1 MDLEQEEKAVG
12 PLRVTRNGRRYFGA
26 EHKRRV
32 VERCLAPGA
41 SVAAVALEHGF
52 NANLVRKWVRMHRAS
67 QAGATAQQRLIPV
80 SVVEVRSP
88 EGASASKPAAQGS
101 TKRVEPTAPRGAGLI
116 EIQIGTVTVRLH
128 GHVEAS
134 SLRTVL
140 HVLGHAR

>member
-1 MDLEQEEKAVG
+1 MVG
-12 PLRVTRNGRRYFGA
+12 GTSAPSTSGA
-26 EHKRRV
+26 WSSD
-32 VERCLAPGA
+32 CLAPGA

>member
-1 MDLEQEEKAVG
+1 
-12 PLRVTRNGRRYFGA
+12 
-26 EHKRRV
+26 
-32 VERCLAPGA
+32 
-41 SVAAVALEHGF
+41 
-52 NANLVRKWVRMHRAS
+52 
-67 QAGATAQQRLIPV
+67 LIPV

-140 HVLGHAR
+140 HLLGHAR